1 MRVLSKPGSA
11 AAVREN
17 VSAAVRHTALMVRP
31 QIVDPLDYEEFV
43 VKNRTILQNDPQRE
57 LLLFPMDDF
66 ETKVITRQLRT
77 TRPVPHAFDSLTTCN
92 GIDLTVPLYVRQ
104 CIDGFL
110 REWNAIN
117 FRYERYSGSWCELPK
132 LPRITD
138 EASNLQDQVYEID
151 DLDDENDVQHS
162 NQSAKITKE
171 GFILRGSET
180 TANSFMSMTS
190 KSFKRRWMCL
200 RQEIDN
206 TCVLEFFKDQR
217 KIESKG
223 VIHLEFCHQV
233 VRVRYHQY

>member
-1 MRVLSKPGSA
+1 MSERKFMRVLSKPGSA
-11 AAVREN
+11 AQVREN
-17 VSAAVRHTALMVRP
+17 VSAAVRQTSLMVRP
-31 QIVDPLDYEEFV
+31 QIVDPVDYEEYV
-43 VKNRTILQNDPQRE
+43 TKNRTILQNDPQRE
-57 LLLFPMDDF
+57 LLLFPLDDF
-66 ETKVITRQLRT
+66 EIKVIPRQLRT
-77 TRPVPHAFDSLTTCN
+77 TRPVPHAFDSNCS
-92 GIDLTVPLYVRQ
+92 IDLPTPLYVRQ

-110 REWNAIN
+110 RDWNVMN
-117 FRYERYSGSWCELPK
+117 FKFEKYSGSWCELPK
-132 LPRITD
+132 LPRLTD
-138 EASNLQDQVYEID
+138 EAIKLQDQVYEID
-151 DLDDENDVQHS
+151 DLDDENDIQHR

-217 KIESKG
+217 KSESKG

-233 VRVRYHQY
+233 VRVR